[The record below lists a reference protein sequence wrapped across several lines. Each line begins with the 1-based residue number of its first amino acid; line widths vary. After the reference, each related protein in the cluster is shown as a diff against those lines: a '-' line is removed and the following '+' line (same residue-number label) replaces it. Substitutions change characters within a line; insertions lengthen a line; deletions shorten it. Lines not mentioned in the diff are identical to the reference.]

1 MEEVIGVLSL
11 ELGNLAVHEESY
23 SENFAIF
30 CMVVFKMY
38 FLYSWIMDNNIVDK
52 ELSSVIDETETNMTL
67 LLLLKIVW

>member
-38 FLYSWIMDNNIVDK
+38 FLYS
-52 ELSSVIDETETNMTL
+52 
-67 LLLLKIVW
+67 